1 MVISCYSL
9 KIGLCLQKKKK
20 KRDSIKVMSVDI
32 KWTPDTNNLK

>member
-1 MVISCYSL
+1 M
-9 KIGLCLQKKKK
+9 LQPKNRAVLAKK